1 MSSTPSLIDM
11 MSDTDRALEALE
23 RVAKKT
29 DALIKQLPVTYDDLT
44 FVPNTGQVLW
54 WRDEGG
60 LSSSTSCELI
70 NGAWICP
77 DADRPVSECFSRREL
92 VPGEHQQQGTQS

>member
-1 MSSTPSLIDM
+1 MIATPSMIDM
-11 MSDTDRALEALE
+11 ISDTDRALEALE
-23 RVAKKT
+23 RAVMKADK
-29 DALIKQLPVTYDDLT
+29 LIKQLPITYDDHR
-44 FVPNTGQVLW
+44 FVPNTGQQLW